1 MMMGFLMLGM
11 GPLRQRSHYE
21 VLAEGVGG
29 SAAAYLENRQGEDNT
44 MRVHLV
50 TLRAPCRKGTTGAR
64 CPEGAFRSN
73 LRAFWAMTPSINEI
87 RAP

>member
-1 MMMGFLMLGM
+1 MMMGFLMLGR

-44 MRVHLV
+44 MMAHLV
-50 TLRAPCRKGTTGAR
+50 TLRAPCRKGMPR
-64 CPEGAFRSN
+64 VPDVR
-73 LRAFWAMTPSINEI
+73 
-87 RAP
+87 RAPSGVI